1 MSQRNLDVSLYV
13 QVSRKLG
20 GEPGERLRARGI
32 IVGTP
37 EIVEQLGSLAEAGV
51 QRVMLQWLEVD
62 NIDSL
67 ETLARTILPQL

>member
-1 MSQRNLDVSLYV
+1 MSLYV

-37 EIVEQLGSLAEAGV
+37 EIVEQLGSLAEAGF
-51 QRVMLQWLEVD
+51 QRVMSSGSRSTTSIVWRHWHGRFYRSCELLFY
-62 NIDSL
+62 
-67 ETLARTILPQL
+67 R

>member
-1 MSQRNLDVSLYV
+1 MSLYV

-20 GEPGERLRARGI
+20 GEPGERLRARGL

-51 QRVMLQWLEVD
+51 QRVMSSGSRSTTSIVW
-62 NIDSL
+62 
-67 ETLARTILPQL
+67 RR